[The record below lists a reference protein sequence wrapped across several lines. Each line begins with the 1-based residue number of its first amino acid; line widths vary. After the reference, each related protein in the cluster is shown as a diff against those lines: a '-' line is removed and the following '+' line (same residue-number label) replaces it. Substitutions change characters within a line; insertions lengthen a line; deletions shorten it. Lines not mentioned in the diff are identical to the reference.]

1 MQVVETLSTRVVL
14 RSEFGVMGN
23 TAKITVV
30 GGSQQHLVFAQERL
44 SQLEQMWSR
53 FLPHSEISQLNSAQA
68 KPVVVHRETISLVK
82 YMIAGRRLTHGLFD
96 PTILPALIASG
107 YQASLTNPMH
117 LTLLQDGAK
126 FNQSLDMVAI
136 DENALTISL
145 PGNIT
150 LDPGSIG
157 KGMAADIVAK
167 ELMQQNVSGVC
178 VNVGGDVRCIGLGD
192 LDGEWI
198 IGIESPIFLGEI
210 IDRVSL
216 RDGAVATS
224 SVRAKSWQHDGT
236 TKHHVINPTT
246 GLSRNVDDKSLLQVS
261 VLARE
266 CVWAEIFST
275 ALLVANSGLRFSM
288 VDDSNVAALTVRT
301 DGFVTQSS
309 QWIKFQR

>member
-107 YQASLTNPMH
+107 YQASITNPMH
-117 LTLLQDGAK
+117 ITLLPDGVK
-126 FNQSLDMVAI
+126 FNQSLDLITM
-136 DENALTISL
+136 DEQELTISL
-145 PGNIT
+145 PKNVT
-150 LDPGSIG
+150 LDPGAIG
-157 KGMAADIVAK
+157 KGLAADIVAT

-275 ALLVANSGLRFSM
+275 ALLLANSGLRFSM

>member
-68 KPVVVHRETISLVK
+68 KPVVVHRETLSLVK

-107 YQASLTNPMH
+107 YQASITNPMH
-117 LTLLQDGAK
+117 ITLLPDGVK
-126 FNQSLDMVAI
+126 FNQSLDLITM
-136 DENALTISL
+136 DEQELTISL
-145 PGNIT
+145 PKNVT
-150 LDPGSIG
+150 LDPGAIG
-157 KGMAADIVAK
+157 KGLAADIVAT

-178 VNVGGDVRCIGLGD
+178 VNVGGDLRCIGIGD
-192 LDGEWI
+192 FNDEWTV
-198 IGIESPIFLGEI
+198 GIESPIFQGEI
-210 IDRVSL
+210 INVVSL

-224 SVRAKSWQHDGT
+224 SVRAKLWQHDGAS
-236 TKHHVINPTT
+236 KHHVINPNT
-246 GLSRNVDDKSLLQVS
+246 GLSRKVETKSLLQVS
-261 VLARE
+261 VLAHE
-266 CVWAEIFST
+266 CVWAEVFAT
-275 ALLVANSGLRFSM
+275 ALLVADSGMNFSII
-288 VDDSNVAALTVRT
+288 DENDIAAFVVRA
-301 DGFVTQSS
+301 DGDTAQSS
-309 QWIKFQR
+309 NWISFQ

>member
-107 YQASLTNPMH
+107 YQASITNPMH
-117 LTLLQDGAK
+117 ITLLPDGVK
-126 FNQSLDMVAI
+126 FNQSLDLITM
-136 DENALTISL
+136 DEQELTISL
-145 PGNIT
+145 PKNVT
-150 LDPGSIG
+150 LDPGAIG
-157 KGMAADIVAK
+157 KGLAADIVAT

-246 GLSRNVDDKSLLQVS
+246 GLSRNVDEKSLLQVS

-275 ALLVANSGLRFSM
+275 ALLLANSGLRFSM

>member
-44 SQLEQMWSR
+44 SQLEQIWSR
-53 FLPHSEISQLNSAQA
+53 FLPDSEISILNSAQS
-68 KPVVVHRETISLVK
+68 KPIVVHRETIELVK

-107 YQASLTNPMH
+107 YQASITNPMH
-117 LTLLQDGAK
+117 ITLLPDGVK
-126 FNQSLDMVAI
+126 FNQSLDLITM
-136 DENALTISL
+136 DEQELTISL
-145 PGNIT
+145 PKNVT
-150 LDPGSIG
+150 LDPGAIG
-157 KGMAADIVAK
+157 KGLAADIVAT

-246 GLSRNVDDKSLLQVS
+246 GLSRNVDEKSLLQVS

-301 DGFVTQSS
+301 DGFITQSS

>member
-107 YQASLTNPMH
+107 YQASITNPMH
-117 LTLLQDGAK
+117 ITLLPDGAK
-126 FNQSLDMVAI
+126 FNQSLDLITMN
-136 DENALTISL
+136 EQELTISL
-145 PGNIT
+145 PKNVT
-150 LDPGSIG
+150 LDPGAIG
-157 KGMAADIVAK
+157 KGLAADIVAT

-178 VNVGGDVRCIGLGD
+178 VNVGGDLRCIGIGD
-192 LDGEWI
+192 FNDEWTV
-198 IGIESPIFLGEI
+198 GIESPIFPGEI
-210 IDRVSL
+210 INVVSL

-224 SVRAKSWQHDGT
+224 SVRAKLWQHDGAS
-236 TKHHVINPTT
+236 KHHVINPNT
-246 GLSRNVDDKSLLQVS
+246 GLSRKVETKSLLQVS
-261 VLARE
+261 VLAHE
-266 CVWAEIFST
+266 CVWAEVFAT
-275 ALLVANSGLRFSM
+275 ALLVADSGMNFSII
-288 VDDSNVAALTVRT
+288 DENDIAAFVVRA
-301 DGFVTQSS
+301 DGDTAQSS
-309 QWIKFQR
+309 NWISFQK

>member
-1 MQVVETLSTRVVL
+1 MQVVETLSNRVVL

-107 YQASLTNPMH
+107 YQASITNPMH
-117 LTLLQDGAK
+117 ITLLPDGVK
-126 FNQSLDMVAI
+126 FNQSLDLITM
-136 DENALTISL
+136 DEQELTISL
-145 PGNIT
+145 PKNVT
-150 LDPGSIG
+150 LDPGAIG
-157 KGMAADIVAK
+157 KGLAADIVAT

-178 VNVGGDVRCIGLGD
+178 VNVGGDLRCIGIGD
-192 LDGEWI
+192 FNDEWTV
-198 IGIESPIFLGEI
+198 GIESPIFQGEI
-210 IDRVSL
+210 ISVVSL

-224 SVRAKSWQHDGT
+224 SVRAKLWQHDGAS
-236 TKHHVINPTT
+236 KHHVINPNT
-246 GLSRNVDDKSLLQVS
+246 GLSRKVETKSLLQVS
-261 VLARE
+261 VLAHE
-266 CVWAEIFST
+266 CVWAEVFAT
-275 ALLVANSGLRFSM
+275 ALLVADSGMNFSII
-288 VDDSNVAALTVRT
+288 DENDIAAFVVRA
-301 DGFVTQSS
+301 DGDTAQSS
-309 QWIKFQR
+309 NWISFQ

>member
-68 KPVVVHRETISLVK
+68 MPVVVHRETISLVK

-107 YQASLTNPMH
+107 YQASITNPMH
-117 LTLLQDGAK
+117 ITLLPDGVK
-126 FNQSLDMVAI
+126 FNQSLDLITM
-136 DENALTISL
+136 DEQELTISL
-145 PGNIT
+145 PKNVT
-150 LDPGSIG
+150 LDPGAIG
-157 KGMAADIVAK
+157 KGLAADIVAT

-178 VNVGGDVRCIGLGD
+178 VNVGGDLRCIGIGD
-192 LDGEWI
+192 FNNEWTV
-198 IGIESPIFLGEI
+198 GIESPIFQGEI
-210 IDRVSL
+210 ISVVSL

-224 SVRAKSWQHDGT
+224 SVRAKLWQHDGAS
-236 TKHHVINPTT
+236 KHHVINPNT
-246 GLSRNVDDKSLLQVS
+246 GLSRKVETKSLLQVS
-261 VLARE
+261 VLAHE
-266 CVWAEIFST
+266 CVWAEVFAT
-275 ALLVANSGLRFSM
+275 ALLVADSGMNFSII
-288 VDDSNVAALTVRT
+288 DENDIAAFVVRA
-301 DGFVTQSS
+301 DGDTAQSS
-309 QWIKFQR
+309 NWISFQ

>member
-107 YQASLTNPMH
+107 YQASITNPMH
-117 LTLLQDGAK
+117 ITLLPDGVK
-126 FNQSLDMVAI
+126 FNQSLDLITM
-136 DENALTISL
+136 DEQELTISL
-145 PGNIT
+145 PKNVT
-150 LDPGSIG
+150 LDPGAIG
-157 KGMAADIVAK
+157 KGLAADIVAT

-178 VNVGGDVRCIGLGD
+178 VNVGGDLRCIGIGD
-192 LDGEWI
+192 FNDEWTV
-198 IGIESPIFLGEI
+198 GIESPIFHGEI
-210 IDRVSL
+210 ISVVSL

-224 SVRAKSWQHDGT
+224 SVRAKLWQHDGAS
-236 TKHHVINPTT
+236 KHHVINPNT
-246 GLSRNVDDKSLLQVS
+246 GLSRKVETKSLLQVS
-261 VLARE
+261 VLAHE
-266 CVWAEIFST
+266 CVWAEVFAT
-275 ALLVANSGLRFSM
+275 ALLVADSGMNFSII
-288 VDDSNVAALTVRT
+288 DENDIAAFVVRA
-301 DGFVTQSS
+301 DGDTAQSS
-309 QWIKFQR
+309 NWISFQ

>member
-107 YQASLTNPMH
+107 YQASITNPMH
-117 LTLLQDGAK
+117 ITLLPDGVK
-126 FNQSLDMVAI
+126 FNQSLDLITM
-136 DENALTISL
+136 DEQELTISL
-145 PGNIT
+145 PKNVT
-150 LDPGSIG
+150 LDPGAIG
-157 KGMAADIVAK
+157 KGLAADIVAT

-178 VNVGGDVRCIGLGD
+178 VNVGGDLRCIGIGD
-192 LDGEWI
+192 FNDEWTV
-198 IGIESPIFLGEI
+198 GIESPIFQGEI
-210 IDRVSL
+210 INDFKRACQV
-216 RDGAVATS
+216 VAT
-224 SVRAKSWQHDGT
+224 R
-236 TKHHVINPTT
+236 
-246 GLSRNVDDKSLLQVS
+246 R
-261 VLARE
+261 
-266 CVWAEIFST
+266 CV
-275 ALLVANSGLRFSM
+275 
-288 VDDSNVAALTVRT
+288 
-301 DGFVTQSS
+301 
-309 QWIKFQR
+309 

>member
-107 YQASLTNPMH
+107 YQASITNPMH
-117 LTLLQDGAK
+117 ITLLPDGVK
-126 FNQSLDMVAI
+126 FNQSLDLITM
-136 DENALTISL
+136 DEQELTISL
-145 PGNIT
+145 PKNVT
-150 LDPGSIG
+150 LDPGAIG
-157 KGMAADIVAK
+157 KGLAADIVAT

-178 VNVGGDVRCIGLGD
+178 VNVGGDLRCIGIGD
-192 LDGEWI
+192 FNDEWTV
-198 IGIESPIFLGEI
+198 GIESPIFQGEI
-210 IDRVSL
+210 ISVVSL

-224 SVRAKSWQHDGT
+224 SVRAKLWQHDGAS
-236 TKHHVINPTT
+236 KHHVINPNT
-246 GLSRNVDDKSLLQVS
+246 GLSRKVETKSLLQVS
-261 VLARE
+261 VLAHE
-266 CVWAEIFST
+266 CVWAEVFAT
-275 ALLVANSGLRFSM
+275 ALLVADSGMNFSII
-288 VDDSNVAALTVRT
+288 DENDIAAFVVRA
-301 DGFVTQSS
+301 DGDTAQSS
-309 QWIKFQR
+309 NWISFQ

>member
-107 YQASLTNPMH
+107 YQASITNPMH
-117 LTLLQDGAK
+117 ITLLPDGVK
-126 FNQSLDMVAI
+126 FNQSLDLITM
-136 DENALTISL
+136 DEQELTISL
-145 PGNIT
+145 PKNVT
-150 LDPGSIG
+150 LDPGAIG
-157 KGMAADIVAK
+157 KGLAADIVAT

-178 VNVGGDVRCIGLGD
+178 VNVGGDLRCIGIGD
-192 LDGEWI
+192 FNNEWTV
-198 IGIESPIFLGEI
+198 GIESPIFQGEI
-210 IDRVSL
+210 ISVVSL

-224 SVRAKSWQHDGT
+224 SVRAKLWQHDGAS
-236 TKHHVINPTT
+236 KHHVINPNT
-246 GLSRNVDDKSLLQVS
+246 GLSRKVETKSLLQVS
-261 VLARE
+261 VLAHE
-266 CVWAEIFST
+266 CVWAEVFAT
-275 ALLVANSGLRFSM
+275 ALLVADSGMNFSII
-288 VDDSNVAALTVRT
+288 DENDIAAFVVRA
-301 DGFVTQSS
+301 DGDTAQSS
-309 QWIKFQR
+309 NWISFQ

>member
-107 YQASLTNPMH
+107 YQASITNPMH
-117 LTLLQDGAK
+117 ITLLPDGVK
-126 FNQSLDMVAI
+126 FNQSLDLITM
-136 DENALTISL
+136 DEQELTISL
-145 PGNIT
+145 PKNVT
-150 LDPGSIG
+150 LDPGAIG
-157 KGMAADIVAK
+157 KGLAADIVAT

-178 VNVGGDVRCIGLGD
+178 VNVGGDLRCIGLGD

-246 GLSRNVDDKSLLQVS
+246 GLSRNVDEKSLLQVS

-301 DGFVTQSS
+301 DGFITQSS